1 MIRIL
6 ILIMLCYRSFAQVC
20 ILFDVLCFKQY
31 ILIYKDM
38 RMDSVHIGTAMFCQV
53 GSDVCV
59 NFEVK
64 QKAL

>member
-1 MIRIL
+1 
-6 ILIMLCYRSFAQVC
+6 
-20 ILFDVLCFKQY
+20 
-31 ILIYKDM
+31 M

-64 QKAL
+64 QNAL